1 MRSYIRYILI
11 ICILAV
17 VVVCPACTKDLPTV
31 QNIINEQQERTL
43 EPLEIIISHNQNVN
57 TPEDIA
63 AHAMQSKL
71 QELLG
76 QQATVTVY
84 ADYQM
89 GNAREQIEAMQL
101 GRIHITIQSA
111 SIAASFV
118 DDMKVFLLP
127 YLFSSNADEV
137 KTILDSSLEK
147 DALERIGMRENTTG
161 VSGLGLWFGGYK
173 LFTFHG
179 DDYKNIHSPADFQ
192 GLQIAVPDNALL
204 EAQYRHWGAKTIVM
218 DSAALY
224 GALAQH
230 IADGSEA
237 TTAQIV
243 SNYLYE
249 VQHNIVQAYYSPEIY
264 VVLADAAWF
273 TSLPI
278 EIQTAI
284 IEAEQ
289 YGKETLYETLAK
301 QEPLYLESI
310 SQIDGVQY
318 YMLDEDAQH
327 IFRASV
333 RSLYTEQLAG
343 NAWQTEYVERLKE
356 YFK

>member
-1 MRSYIRYILI
+1 MQ
-11 ICILAV
+11 
-17 VVVCPACTKDLPTV
+17 T
-31 QNIINEQQERTL
+31 IINEQHEGTL

-76 QQATVTVY
+76 QQGTVKVY

-89 GNAREQIEAMQL
+89 GSAREQIEAMQL

-127 YLFSSNADEV
+127 YLFSSNIDEV
-137 KTILDSSLEK
+137 KMILDSSLEK
-147 DALERIGMRENTTG
+147 EALERIDIAENTT

-179 DDYKNIHSPADFQ
+179 EDYKNIHSPADFQ

-204 EAQYRHWGAKTIVM
+204 EAQYQHWGAETVIM

-224 GALAQH
+224 STLAQR

-237 TTAQIV
+237 TVSQIV
-243 SNYLYE
+243 GNYLYE
-249 VQHNIVQAYYSPEIY
+249 VQHNIVQAYHSPEIY
-264 VVLADAAWF
+264 VVLADTAWF
-273 TSLPI
+273 TSLPL
-278 EIQTAI
+278 EIQTAVL
-284 IEAEQ
+284 EAEQ
-289 YGKETLYETLAK
+289 YGKEKLYAALAAQEPIYLETISQTKGMRYDVLDDKEQEAFRTSVQTLY
-301 QEPLYLESI
+301 
-310 SQIDGVQY
+310 V
-318 YMLDEDAQH
+318 
-327 IFRASV
+327 
-333 RSLYTEQLAG
+333 EQLAG
-343 NAWQTEYVERLKE
+343 SAWQIEYVERVKE

>member
-1 MRSYIRYILI
+1 MRSYIRYMLI

-17 VVVCPACTKDLPTV
+17 VVVCPACAKDLPTV

-76 QQATVTVY
+76 QQGTVKVY

-101 GRIHITIQSA
+101 GRIHITIQPV
-111 SIAASFV
+111 SIAASFA

-137 KTILDSSLEK
+137 KTILDSSLAK
-147 DALERIGMRENTTG
+147 DALERIGMAENTTG

-173 LFTFHG
+173 LFTHHG
-179 DDYKNIHSPADFQ
+179 EDHKGIYSPADFQ

-204 EAQYRHWGAKTIVM
+204 EAQYRHWGAKTIAM

-224 GALAQH
+224 STLAQR

-237 TTAQIV
+237 TASQIAC
-243 SNYLYE
+243 NYLYE
-249 VQHNIVQAYYSPEIY
+249 IQHHIVQAYHSPEVY
-264 VVLADAAWF
+264 VILTNTDWF
-273 TSLPI
+273 MSLPSDV
-278 EIQTAI
+278 QTAI

-289 YGKETLYETLAK
+289 YGKEKLYEALSI
-301 QEPLYLESI
+301 QEPIYLETI
-310 SQIDGVQY
+310 KQIDGVRY
-318 YMLDEDAQH
+318 YMLDADEQNT
-327 IFRASV
+327 FRASV

-343 NAWQTEYVERLKE
+343 NAWQTEYVERMKE
-356 YFK
+356 YFE

>member
-1 MRSYIRYILI
+1 MRSYIRYMLI

-17 VVVCPACTKDLPTV
+17 VVVCPACAKDLPTV

-76 QQATVTVY
+76 QQGTVKVY

-101 GRIHITIQSA
+101 GRIHITIQPV
-111 SIAASFV
+111 SIAASFA

-147 DALERIGMRENTTG
+147 DALERIGMAENTTG

-173 LFTFHG
+173 LFTHHG
-179 DDYKNIHSPADFQ
+179 EDHKGIYSPADFQ

-204 EAQYRHWGAKTIVM
+204 EAQYRHWGAKTIAM

-224 GALAQH
+224 STLAQR

-237 TTAQIV
+237 TVSQIAG
-243 SNYLYE
+243 NYLYE
-249 VQHNIVQAYYSPEIY
+249 VQHNIVQAYHSPEVY
-264 VVLADAAWF
+264 VILTNTDWF
-273 TSLPI
+273 MSLPSDV
-278 EIQTAI
+278 QTAI

-289 YGKETLYETLAK
+289 YGKEKLYEALAM
-301 QEPLYLESI
+301 QEPIYLETI
-310 SQIDGVQY
+310 KQTKGMRYDV
-318 YMLDEDAQH
+318 LDEKEQTA
-327 IFRASV
+327 FRTAV
-333 RSLYTEQLAG
+333 LSLYVEQLAG
-343 NAWQTEYVERLKE
+343 NAWQLEYVERMKE
-356 YFK
+356 YFE

>member
-1 MRSYIRYILI
+1 M
-11 ICILAV
+11 
-17 VVVCPACTKDLPTV
+17 VVCPACAKDLPTV
-31 QNIINEQQERTL
+31 QNIINEQHDGAL

-76 QQATVTVY
+76 QQGTVKVY

-89 GNAREQIEAMQL
+89 GSAREQIEAMQL

-127 YLFSSNADEV
+127 YLFSSNIDDV

-147 DALERIGMRENTTG
+147 EALERIDMVENTTG

-179 DDYKNIHSPADFQ
+179 EDYKNIHSPADFQ

-204 EAQYRHWGAKTIVM
+204 EAQYQHWGAETVIA

-224 GALAQH
+224 STLVQG

-237 TTAQIV
+237 TLSQIAG
-243 SNYLYE
+243 NYLYE
-249 VQHNIVQAYYSPEIY
+249 TQQNIVQAYHSPEIY
-264 VVLADAAWF
+264 VVLANTAWF
-273 TSLPI
+273 TALPL
-278 EIQTAI
+278 EIQTAVL
-284 IEAEQ
+284 EAER
-289 YGKETLYETLAK
+289 YGKEKLYDALTA
-301 QEPLYLESI
+301 QEPIYLETI
-310 SQIDGVQY
+310 SQTKGLRYDV
-318 YMLDEDAQH
+318 LDDKERAA
-327 IFRASV
+327 FRASV
-333 RSLYTEQLAG
+333 QTLYVEQLAG
-343 NAWQTEYVERLKE
+343 SAWQIEYVERIKE

>member
-1 MRSYIRYILI
+1 MRSYIRYMLI
-11 ICILAV
+11 ICILTAI
-17 VVVCPACTKDLPTV
+17 VVCPACAKDLPTV

-89 GNAREQIEAMQL
+89 GNAQEQIEATQL
-101 GRIHITIQSA
+101 GRIHITIQSV

-137 KTILDSSLEK
+137 KTILDSSLAK
-147 DALERIGMRENTTG
+147 DALERIGMAENTTG

-173 LFTFHG
+173 LFTHHG
-179 DDYKNIHSPADFQ
+179 EDHKGIYSPADFQ

-204 EAQYRHWGAKTIVM
+204 EAQYRHWGAKTIAM

-224 GALAQH
+224 GALAQR

-237 TTAQIV
+237 TVSQIAG
-243 SNYLYE
+243 NYLYE
-249 VQHNIVQAYYSPEIY
+249 VQHNIVQAYHSPEVY
-264 VVLADAAWF
+264 VILTNTDWF
-273 TSLPI
+273 MSLPSDV
-278 EIQTAI
+278 QTAL

-289 YGKETLYETLAK
+289 YGKEKLYEALSI
-301 QEPLYLESI
+301 QEPIYLETI

-318 YMLDEDAQH
+318 YMLDADEQNT
-327 IFRASV
+327 FRASV